1 MKFQN
6 YLSRYSIPNP
16 GFNYLDYYGLK
27 KILTTLEATTTLD
40 SAEFEAVDR
49 FFPHCDAELHRIN
62 CHFDSQLRNIK
73 HEWESLDAKQK
84 SLIAYQQDDIRKLH
98 IPQLFQLYSTVVLLA
113 NYQLLNV
120 KGFGKL
126 LKHHDRKTD
135 KTNGKLWRQERLI
148 KTELFTSDTL
158 PLIARQIENALT
170 ELLEFHSYSA
180 VHRSE
185 GHRGRKEIRKTYAT
199 AVVITKLVYFRMG
212 CFFTIL
218 LLLLATVI
226 ATGCYS
232 GLPYHKVLAER
243 NETSLTNDNLTHFVK
258 ILELEKIDWHVVVR
272 LYRGPTSFVMMFLL
286 LAFNISCWRRAKVD
300 PELIFGLGS
309 GRWLSQHQIFEFGTC
324 SGILWCICLLF
335 YFHSDEM
342 GVSENVIPLVVLGM
356 FAAFFF
362 NPSPFLLSARRWVAR
377 TIGRVVTSPFG
388 VEGFAESFI
397 GDQLVSLGQG
407 LQDVEYF
414 VCFYTLEAQWKMG
427 NSYTTQPGVCSSSHN
442 TLSPL
447 VAALPSWF
455 RFAQCLRCYYDTK
468 LAFPHLVNAG
478 KYSASIFVLIFT
490 TLNTIQREE
499 FPANDQVLDRPVYLL
514 WILCAVIN
522 SCYTF
527 YWDVYM
533 DWGLELHKKTRP
545 KGLKFHYITIY
556 YLAIVED
563 LLLRRFVWNASRVED
578 EHVISYKFRTPVLG
592 FPARSRRRGE
602 SPSARRRR
610 ASPPSSGAIAQQ
622 KTQRT
627 YAEVTKNFAV
637 YWLFFFCLDEQ
648 LHLAGISP
656 T

>member
-27 KILTTLEATTTLD
+27 KILTSLEATTTLD

-148 KTELFTSDTL
+148 MTELFTSNTL

-185 GHRGRKEIRKTYAT
+185 GHREIRKTYAT

-226 ATGCYS
+226 AIGCYS
-232 GLPYHKVLAER
+232 GLPFHEVLAER
-243 NETSLTNDNLTHFVK
+243 NATSVINNNRTHFVK
-258 ILELEKIDWHVVVR
+258 IRELERVDWHVVVR
-272 LYRGPTSFVMMFLL
+272 LYRGPASFVAMFLL
-286 LAFNISCWRRAKVD
+286 LALNISCWKRAKVD
-300 PELIFGLGS
+300 PDLIFGFGS
-309 GRWLSQHQIFEFGTC
+309 GFWLSQYQIFEFGTC

-335 YFHSDEM
+335 YFHSDEL

-388 VEGFAESFI
+388 VEGFAESFV

-407 LQDVEYF
+407 LQDMGYL
-414 VCFYTLEAQWKMG
+414 VCFYALEAQWKMG
-427 NSYTTQPGVCSSSHN
+427 DSYTTQPGVCSSSHN

-468 LAFPHLVNAG
+468 LAFPHLLNAG

-490 TLNTIQREE
+490 TLNTIQREQI
-499 FPANDQVLDRPVYLL
+499 PVNDQVLDRPVYLL
-514 WILCAVIN
+514 WIL
-522 SCYTF
+522 Y
-527 YWDVYM
+527 
-533 DWGLELHKKTRP
+533 
-545 KGLKFHYITIY
+545 
-556 YLAIVED
+556 
-563 LLLRRFVWNASRVED
+563 LLLRFAWSITIAVDGLLEKEITLSILAAAEIFRRFIWNVFRVED
-578 EHVISYKFRTPVLG
+578 EHVISYKFRTPSPWLPKHEEDVE
-592 FPARSRRRGE
+592 ASRHQ
-602 SPSARRRR
+602 P
-610 ASPPSSGAIAQQ
+610 GAIAQHKNNDPSQ
-622 KTQRT
+622 K
-627 YAEVTKNFAV
+627 
-637 YWLFFFCLDEQ
+637 
-648 LHLAGISP
+648 
-656 T
+656 